1 MTKLVVVL
9 TFIPWILYFLSSS
22 SRTIKDFRRQKI
34 NKQFLKENIL
44 KLFRFDNMILIGLY
58 IYFSLTYPDAD
69 QIWLIRVLLFASI
82 NLYLL
87 LNSIYDKKNK
97 DSLEKKEKNII
108 FMLAVLIL
116 IPLIYYAFTRHYK
129 ITYYIMFGYSFF
141 NGIIVLICTML
152 YKKFK
157 TKKKKHEKHL

>member
-22 SRTIKDFRRQKI
+22 SRTIKDFRRQKV
-34 NKQFLKENIL
+34 NKQFIKENIL
-44 KLFRFDNMILIGLY
+44 KLFRFDNIILIGLY
-58 IYFSLTYPDAD
+58 VYFSLTYPDAD

-97 DSLEKKEKNII
+97 GNLEKKEKNII

-116 IPLIYYAFTRHYK
+116 IPIIYYAFTRRYK

-141 NGIIVLICTML
+141 NGILVLLCTML
-152 YKKFK
+152 YKKFN
-157 TKKKKHEKHL
+157 KKKKRNEKHL

>member
-1 MTKLVVVL
+1 MTKLIVVL

-22 SRTIKDFRRQKI
+22 SRTIKDFRGQKI
-34 NKQFLKENIL
+34 NKEFLKENIL
-44 KLFRFDNMILIGLY
+44 KLFRFDNIILIGLY

-87 LNSIYDKKNK
+87 INSIYDKKNK
-97 DSLEKKEKNII
+97 ETLEKKEKNII
-108 FMLAVLIL
+108 IILAVLIL
-116 IPLIYYAFTRHYK
+116 IPVLYYAFTRHYK

-141 NGIIVLICTML
+141 NGVLVLMCSSI
-152 YKKFK
+152 YKKYF
-157 TKKKKHEKHL
+157 TKKRKK

>member
-22 SRTIKDFRRQKI
+22 SRTIKDFRGEKLDKTFI
-34 NKQFLKENIL
+34 KENIL
-44 KLFRFDNMILIGLY
+44 KLFRFDNIVLIALY
-58 IYFSLTYPDAD
+58 VYFSLTYPDAD

-108 FMLAVLIL
+108 YMLAILIL
-116 IPLIYYAFTRHYK
+116 IPIIYYAFTRHYK

-141 NGIIVLICTML
+141 NGILVLLCTNI
-152 YKKFK
+152 YKRYKS
-157 TKKKKHEKHL
+157 KKRK